1 LTTPTEP
8 FDELLDWLDSDRET
22 AGKKYETIR
31 AGLVRLFISHGLSDA
46 EYYADETIDRV
57 VKRLPEIR
65 PTYVGEPAS
74 YFRGVARYVLLEAVR
89 KKEVAVDFLPDSI
102 IEPPRASDL
111 AECLRECLGQLPREK
126 RELILDYHVHEG
138 QAKIELHTQM
148 AAELSISKGA
158 LRTRAH
164 HLRSSLEEC
173 VLKCVAERG
182 GNKTPVLRHN

>member
-8 FDELLDWLDSDRET
+8 FDELLDWLDSDREA

-31 AGLVRLFISHGLSDA
+31 AGLIRLFISHGLSDA

-65 PTYVGEPAS
+65 PTYVGEPGA

-89 KKEVAVDFLPDSI
+89 KKEVAVDFLPDSV
-102 IEPPRASDL
+102 IEQSRTSDM
-111 AECLRECLGQLPREK
+111 ADCLRECLGQLSQDK

-138 QAKIELHTQM
+138 EAKIELHTQM

-164 HLRSSLEEC
+164 HVRSYLEEC
-173 VLKCVAERG
+173 VLNCVAERDR
-182 GNKTPVLRHN
+182 NKTPVHRHN